1 MDDTHIKKDDATKA
15 IRALQ
20 GNKNGALFTN
30 WLFQELGYGKSLGC
44 VDPRQQERLV
54 ALHDF
59 SVELADM
66 LK

>member
-1 MDDTHIKKDDATKA
+1 MDNLIKKKDAETAFKV
-15 IRALQ
+15 LQ

-30 WLFQELGYGKSLGC
+30 WLFQELGYGKSIASI
-44 VDPRQQERLV
+44 DQRQQERAV